1 LPKKLSISSQKY
13 EFGIWDPGS
22 EIRDPEKPIPDPGSR
37 GQKGTR
43 FQIPDPGS
51 GSTTLLVKKVHFLV
65 KLNVTKFWLEDVPVG
80 SPMQLRDPSEGL
92 GRKAFAHTEAVQTDS
107 TQVSAGLRTPL

>member
-1 LPKKLSISSQKY
+1 LA
-13 EFGIWDPGS
+13 
-22 EIRDPEKPIPDPGSR
+22 
-37 GQKGTR
+37 
-43 FQIPDPGS
+43 
-51 GSTTLLVKKVHFLV
+51 KKVNCLV

-107 TQVSAGLRTPL
+107 TQVSIGWRTPL

>member
-1 LPKKLSISSQKY
+1 VEYTIFILA
-13 EFGIWDPGS
+13 
-22 EIRDPEKPIPDPGSR
+22 
-37 GQKGTR
+37 
-43 FQIPDPGS
+43 
-51 GSTTLLVKKVHFLV
+51 KKVNCLV

-107 TQVSAGLRTPL
+107 TQVSGG